1 MEAQCRERERL
12 LLALARVRGMP
23 HERKLEA
30 ALALGPEQGSDPDP
44 APAPDLRRLGVARR
58 RLDLRCA
65 DEDRARLAAC
75 GGRVVGAADPAM
87 PPRLRAVGDCPAV
100 LFVRGDLD
108 ALSAP
113 TVAMVGSRRATPSGA
128 RIARRL
134 AGELAERGIVVAS
147 GLAQGIDAEAHR
159 GALEAGGRT
168 VAVLGSP
175 LDRIYPAAHA
185 KLAERIAGQGALV
198 SEYPFGLRPLRHH
211 FPWRNRIISGLS
223 LGVVVVEAA
232 ERSGSLITARLGAEQ
247 GREVFAVPGSILNPL
262 AGGCHRL
269 IKDGAKLVERVED
282 VLEELPAAELL
293 AAAAGAQARMDP
305 ADPPSPAG
313 AEDPERALLLDRLGY
328 EPAGVEALV
337 ERTGLT
343 PERVYSILLQLELGG
358 RVRMDPAGRY
368 ARVQ

>member
-23 HERKLEA
+23 HERKLGA
-30 ALALGPEQGSDPDP
+30 ALALGPAPHPEP
-44 APAPDLRRLGVARR
+44 APVPDLRRLGVARS

-65 DEDRARLAAC
+65 DEDRALLAAC

-87 PPRLRAVGDCPAV
+87 PPRLRAIGDCPAV

-113 TVAMVGSRRATPSGA
+113 AVAVVGSRRATPAGA

-175 LDRIYPAAHA
+175 LDRIYPAVHG

-247 GREVFAVPGSILNPL
+247 GREVFAVPGSVLNPL

-282 VLEELPAAELL
+282 VLEELPAGELL
-293 AAAAGAQARMDP
+293 AAAAGAAARMDP
-305 ADPPSPAG
+305 PDPAASAG
-313 AEDPERALLLDRLGY
+313 AEDPERALLLERLGY